1 MSNPGGVRRG
11 KKSSNPSIRLV
22 DDRASGRGVAAGL
35 VERWFFL
42 VWSMCPLNIAVE
54 WGGCFFSEAA
64 FRPGK
69 PVIYLLVMACL
80 SVDKAGEQR
89 QACWKATR
97 SAGVAEL
104 CA

>member
-1 MSNPGGVRRG
+1 MGEGGDGGGVG
-11 KKSSNPSIRLV
+11 LGLGGGGGGV
-22 DDRASGRGVAAGL
+22 GWWGGRGGIGV
-35 VERWFFL
+35 R
-42 VWSMCPLNIAVE
+42 
-54 WGGCFFSEAA
+54 WGGGFFSEAA